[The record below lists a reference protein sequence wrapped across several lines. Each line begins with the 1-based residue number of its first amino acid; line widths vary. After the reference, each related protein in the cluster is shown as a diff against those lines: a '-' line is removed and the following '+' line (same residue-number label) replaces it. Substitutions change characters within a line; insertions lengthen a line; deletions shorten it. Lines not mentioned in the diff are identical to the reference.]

1 MRGSVRG
8 EMILKRH
15 ANSVRQR
22 LHREQSAEKLLLRL
36 SSEGG
41 LIH

>member
-1 MRGSVRG
+1 MF
-8 EMILKRH
+8 EYPDELT
-15 ANSVRQR
+15 A
-22 LHREQSAEKLLLRL
+22 AEKLLLRL